1 MTRNRLLATSI
12 IGFLVSMLGCVT
24 PVLVGLLAAL
34 GISGSMGRLDFILFS
49 AMMIFAALAGYAL
62 ICRRRRQS
70 LNG

>member
-1 MTRNRLLATSI
+1 VTRNRFLATGI

-34 GISGSMGRLDFILFS
+34 GISGSMGWLDFILFP

-70 LNG
+70 LSG